1 MANLLNNGLDWLEQ
15 TLLGF
20 CSSPIEYR
28 QDNQTLTVTAV
39 FGKTDY
45 EVDDASGLRVGNF
58 VWDFLIEATALSTPP
73 KVSDVMVVNGKQYEV
88 MNLSG
93 QGCWRW
99 TGPNQKTYRI
109 HTKEI
114 GSDVFE

>member
-1 MANLLNNGLDWLEQ
+1 VLNGGLNWLEQ
-15 TLLGF
+15 KLKAF

-28 QDNQTLTVTAV
+28 RQDQVISVNAV

-45 EVDDASGLRVGNF
+45 QADTGSGMTIESF
-58 VWDFLIEATALSTPP
+58 VWDFLIQAADLGTEP
-73 KVSDVMVVNGKQYEV
+73 KVGDTIIVNGRSFEV
-88 MNLSG
+88 MKLAG

-109 HTKEI
+109 HTRDI
-114 GSDVFE
+114 GNDL